1 MPFKD
6 YNCVEVWIVFG
17 KVWQPKDTA
26 VPGHGQV
33 VGHVGL
39 PKPPGYKSAPVTE
52 VGVEEEAGEKYY
64 YVHTTPPTTTTTT
77 CTQPSSQIFWAGA
90 RAS

>member
-1 MPFKD
+1 M
-6 YNCVEVWIVFG
+6 WIVSG

-39 PKPPGYKSAPVTE
+39 PKPPGYKSASVTE
-52 VGVEEEAGEKYY
+52 VGVEGEAGWREVLLHAHNPPARYFGLEL
-64 YVHTTPPTTTTTT
+64 VHPKT
-77 CTQPSSQIFWAGA
+77 SELLRFDILIMW
-90 RAS
+90 